1 MCKAMH
7 TMEGKRIDS
16 HLQIDTD
23 GVWRTMD
30 MAEDKTEERVLRVVS
45 VRYDSLVKEESKTK
59 ITMDTDIRRDLG
71 FDSIT
76 LVVLQIE
83 LEDEFHIRFNPA
95 EDDLEK
101 IFTTVQVISDY
112 IKDMLRDEYGQ
123 Q

>member
-1 MCKAMH
+1 MH